1 MYGANILCLLNTTSP
16 SIGKLAEPGGQAKQ
30 IWNGKKFIV
39 NLFTLMMYDCSAL
52 ANFVYMIMS

>member
-30 IWNGKKFIV
+30 IWDGKKFIV
-39 NLFTLMMYDCSAL
+39 NLFTLMMYS
-52 ANFVYMIMS
+52 MIVARLLILCT